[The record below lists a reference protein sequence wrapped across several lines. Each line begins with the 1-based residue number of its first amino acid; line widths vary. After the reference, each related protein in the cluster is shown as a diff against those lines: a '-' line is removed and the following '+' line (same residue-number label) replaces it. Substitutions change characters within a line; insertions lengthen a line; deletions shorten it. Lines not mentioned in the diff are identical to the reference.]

1 MQLSFRS
8 MYNPCHLNK
17 IIERM
22 KNLKNLKW
30 SLLLVPVI
38 STFLFVTIITA
49 APATLSSDLY
59 PKTIQTAMGDL
70 YPKAIQKAESVSPE
84 EVKST
89 PEPETPV
96 TVKSSTPSPATT
108 APAKT
113 NSPATPTKQVRTQPS
128 RSSSAL
134 TPPSSSTQASKASA
148 IIATSKKYIGVKYV
162 YGGTTPSGF
171 DCSGFVQYVFAKNG
185 KSLPRVSRDQYRVG
199 TSVSFS
205 NLKAGDLVFFSL
217 AKNGVVDHEGI
228 YVGNG
233 QFINASSSKGVTIY
247 TLGPY
252 WKSAFVGAKRVL

>member
-1 MQLSFRS
+1 
-8 MYNPCHLNK
+8 
-17 IIERM
+17 M
-22 KNLKNLKW
+22 KNMKW

-38 STFLFVTIITA
+38 SAFLFVTIITA
-49 APATLSSDLY
+49 APATISSDLY
-59 PKTIQTAMGDL
+59 PKTFRTTMGDL
-70 YPKAIQKAESVSPE
+70 YPKAIQIAQSVSPE

-89 PEPETPV
+89 PEPETTV
-96 TVKSSTPSPATT
+96 TVKSSTPSPTT
-108 APAKT
+108 AARAKPNRPA
-113 NSPATPTKQVRTQPS
+113 APTKQVKTQPS

-134 TPPSSSTQASKASA
+134 TPPSSSTQTSKVGA

-162 YGGTTPSGF
+162 FGGTTPSGF

-185 KSLPRVSRDQYRVG
+185 ISLPRVSRDQFKLG

-247 TLGPY
+247 TLGTY
-252 WKSAFVGAKRVL
+252 WKSVYIGAKRVL